1 MPTKQESVSD
11 DAFKAWQ
18 FSSNFNF
25 TRKDGRV
32 TAAT

>member
-1 MPTKQESVSD
+1 MSTKQESVSD

-18 FSSNFNF
+18 FSYDFNF
-25 TRKDGRV
+25 TCKDGRV